1 MSELAPVRHPGQPPH
16 EVVFALP
23 LRDDERFGL
32 EEQHLPQASQ
42 LK

>member
-1 MSELAPVRHPGQPPH
+1 MT
-16 EVVFALP
+16 
-23 LRDDERFGL
+23 ERFGL